1 MIKKTLLAVTIS
13 TTLISGVAFAAEGN
27 DTGVLTSATTAPSVG
42 YRPVAVAGEEGLEV
56 KGMLYI
62 GQTLRIDKLFYTDK
76 DGDGIDNTTG
86 KGESVLDKSE
96 IKWFLINKN
105 VNNPDLSGTPSHSG
119 TQFEIPKNASQ
130 SVIWITYKVAASAGH
145 PYQAFSTHKIKLT
158 SKIKGLEGGTDGI
171 ITNRAS
177 NVSIIINNPGDKN
190 PSNEL
195 NGTDSINS
203 PIVGATLSTKC
214 SFKDDEKS
222 TASNCDS
229 EGYSFQWFSANELN
243 GIYTKID
250 NASNSTYTIPS
261 DQQNLYFKVELTPL
275 TINDSKTP
283 PVVAKKS

>member
-1 MIKKTLLAVTIS
+1 M
-13 TTLISGVAFAAEGN
+13 
-27 DTGVLTSATTAPSVG
+27 
-42 YRPVAVAGEEGLEV
+42 
-56 KGMLYI
+56 YI

-214 SFKDDEKS
+214 SFKDDKKS

-283 PVVAKKS
+283 PVVVKNPNLFGIIPVAAYATQSMRSIAKIK

>member
-1 MIKKTLLAVTIS
+1 M
-13 TTLISGVAFAAEGN
+13 
-27 DTGVLTSATTAPSVG
+27 
-42 YRPVAVAGEEGLEV
+42 
-56 KGMLYI
+56 
-62 GQTLRIDKLFYTDK
+62 
-76 DGDGIDNTTG
+76 
-86 KGESVLDKSE
+86 
-96 IKWFLINKN
+96 
-105 VNNPDLSGTPSHSG
+105 
-119 TQFEIPKNASQ
+119 
-130 SVIWITYKVAASAGH
+130 
-145 PYQAFSTHKIKLT
+145 
-158 SKIKGLEGGTDGI
+158 
-171 ITNRAS
+171 
-177 NVSIIINNPGDKN
+177 
-190 PSNEL
+190 

-283 PVVAKKS
+283 PVVVKNPNLFGIIPVAAYATQSMKSIAKIK